1 MTKLMI
7 AQEPEADSLL
17 SSSPLALLIGLV
29 LDQQITLEK
38 AFTAPLLLSQ
48 RLGEALDARKIAAL
62 DPVQLENVFSEKP
75 ALHRYP
81 AAMAQRV
88 QEVCMVVATAYGN
101 DASRIWTEAK
111 DGKELL
117 GRIRKLPGFGEMK
130 AKIFVALLGKQ
141 LGVDAPNWREA
152 SAPFGE
158 PGSFLSVADIR
169 DPDSLAKVREFKA
182 EMKAQ
187 GKAKK

>member
-158 PGSFLSVADIR
+158 PGSFRSVADIR
-169 DPDSLAKVREFKA
+169 DLESLAKVREFKA

-187 GKAKK
+187 GNTKK

>member
-1 MTKLMI
+1 MTKLTI

-17 SSSPLALLIGLV
+17 SDSPLALLIGLV

-38 AFTAPLLLSQ
+38 AFTAPLVLSQ

>member
-1 MTKLMI
+1 MTKLTI

-17 SSSPLALLIGLV
+17 SDSPLALLIGLV

-38 AFTAPLLLSQ
+38 AFTAPLVLSK
-48 RLGEALDARKIAAL
+48 RLGEALDAGKIAAL
-62 DPVQLENVFSEKP
+62 DPAQLENLFSQKP

-88 QEVCMVVATAYGN
+88 QEVCMVVAKEYDN
-101 DASRIWTEAK
+101 DTSRIWTEAK

-141 LGVDAPNWREA
+141 LGVDVANWREA

-158 PGSFLSVADIR
+158 PGSFRSVADIR
-169 DPDSLAKVREFKA
+169 DADSLAKVREYKA

-187 GKAKK
+187 GKATK

>member
-1 MTKLMI
+1 MTKLTI

-17 SSSPLALLIGLV
+17 SDSPLALLIGLV

-38 AFTAPLLLSQ
+38 AFTAPLVLSQ
-48 RLGEALDARKIAAL
+48 RLGEALDAKKIAAL
-62 DPVQLENVFSEKP
+62 DPARLENVFSQKP

-88 QEVCMVVATAYGN
+88 QEVCMIVAKEYDN

-130 AKIFVALLGKQ
+130 AKIFLALLGKQ
-141 LGVDAPNWREA
+141 LGVDVANWREA

-158 PGSFLSVADIR
+158 PGSFRSVADIR
-169 DPDSLAKVREFKA
+169 DAESLAKVREYKA

-187 GKAKK
+187 GKAEK